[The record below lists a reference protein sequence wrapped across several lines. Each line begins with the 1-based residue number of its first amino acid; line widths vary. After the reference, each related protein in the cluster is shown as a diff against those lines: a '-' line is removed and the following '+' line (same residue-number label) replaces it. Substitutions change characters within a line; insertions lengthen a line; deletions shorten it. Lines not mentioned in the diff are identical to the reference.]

1 MYGKIVPDSGNTK
14 KRENEGEQRWQTQKH
29 QYNDGDRSL
38 PGIPMYIHPFGGG
51 SKQIVEENTWNL
63 S

>member
-14 KRENEGEQRWQTQKH
+14 KRENEGEQRWQIQKH
-29 QYNDGDRSL
+29 RYNDADRSL
-38 PGIPMYIHPFGGG
+38 PGIPMYTLPSGG